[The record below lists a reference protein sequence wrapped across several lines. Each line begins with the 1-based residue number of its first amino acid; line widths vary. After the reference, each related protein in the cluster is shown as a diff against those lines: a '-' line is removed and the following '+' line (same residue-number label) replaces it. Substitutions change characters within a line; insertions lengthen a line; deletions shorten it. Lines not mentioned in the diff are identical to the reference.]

1 MVTPPINADE
11 ATASDGASQLNGVGR
26 TRGEEVAVTR
36 AAGTFARLEALIARG
51 IAEGLDLVTG
61 KDVGSIQAFVDSQRR
76 LHPKLANDPGTLA
89 DRIIQKRQWYGAATS
104 FAWGLGGWF
113 TLVPN
118 VAHIWRIQG
127 RLVLSIAY
135 VYGYDITDPE
145 RREDIALCFAL
156 SSAKEAVSQMLKDA
170 GMIGVKRALLTQT
183 SKQFI
188 KALPRRLATI
198 AGTKSLTNV
207 SKVVPIAGGIVGGIV
222 DFFSTRGVGKAA
234 KAFYS

>member
-1 MVTPPINADE
+1 MVSST
-11 ATASDGASQLNGVGR
+11 T
-26 TRGEEVAVTR
+26 
-36 AAGTFARLEALIARG
+36 EALTRLGALVARG

-61 KDVGSIQAFVDSQRR
+61 KDVAPIQAFVDAQRR
-76 LHPKLANDPGTLA
+76 LHPNLANDPDALA

-104 FAWGLGGWF
+104 FVWGLGGWF

-118 VAHIWRIQG
+118 IAHIWRIHG

-135 VYGYDITDPE
+135 IYGYDIRDPE
-145 RREDIALCFAL
+145 RREEIALCFAL

-170 GMIGVKRALLTQT
+170 GMIGVRKALLTET

-188 KALPRRLATI
+188 KSLPRRLATI
-198 AGTKSLTNV
+198 AGGRSLTNV
-207 SKVVPIAGGIVGGIV
+207 SKVVPIAGGIVGGAV